1 VLHCIETEFSDCP
14 VESQCNTD
22 AFCAGTDTRS
32 LYFAMLEAGMSVV
45 AVNLPSLW
53 LFFTSLMPEKLVRSV
68 RSMISL
74 PSLLSQRRSDLNSAS
89 AAATSGSATH
99 LGRKPDSS
107 SSINS
112 GRPDF
117 PSDLSQL
124 RYHQQ
129 MVEQQLNGNPDGQ
142 KVEAIAMHNTD
153 GKGQQGEQMWVPQGQ
168 IHVEDTVELSREKF
182 QRAGD
187 EFC

>member
-1 VLHCIETEFSDCP
+1 MLCCIETEFPDCP
-14 VESQCNTD
+14 VDSQCDTD
-22 AFCAGTDTRS
+22 SFCAGTDTQS
-32 LYFAMLEAGMSVV
+32 FYFAMLEAGMSVV

-74 PSLLSQRRSDLNSAS
+74 SSLSSQRRSDLNSAS
-89 AAATSGSATH
+89 AAATSSSATH

-124 RYHQQ
+124 RYHRQ
-129 MVEQQLNGNPDGQ
+129 MVEQQLNGTPDGQ
-142 KVEAIAMHNTD
+142 KVEAIAMHNTES
-153 GKGQQGEQMWVPQGQ
+153 KGQQREKTWVPQGQ
-168 IHVEDTVELSREKF
+168 IHVEDTIELSREKL